1 MKFSQIINKISA
13 AVFLLLACA
22 CGKEPAVTVPVEPS
36 GTDLSQY
43 TVLSSIRVDAVSPGF
58 ACAGDQEGQ
67 LLGFEFETGDRIGVY
82 AVLEGVFVASNLCY
96 EYSAERDAWTCVSP
110 SDGKFYAEAAYYA
123 YYPYS
128 ENNSWDVVL
137 PEDGTVPDGTGFF
150 SELTAGWKPA
160 SDQSSREA
168 FRQSCLMTGYAETLS
183 GNTAEF
189 LMSPLTSVAAIEL
202 PMEYYSFTN
211 EDTNVPDYVIN
222 SPSDVVFSGDVRPCA
237 VEDGKYLCSFLPED
251 VLSLLVSYRYG
262 DSSSDWSGE
271 AGPCEAGG
279 CISVKVDG
287 GHKVTEHLLC
297 PGDFYLAD
305 GRLLP
310 KDAPSTEVAAA
321 DVIGI
326 VYQIDPSRLDPA
338 LSEVLGDV
346 HATVVSTKEP
356 VRPAGQEGR
365 YTNLFPWF
373 TSSGTSLSSRDE
385 TLIGFKNIEGYSLEA
400 TFNMADADFCG
411 YLYNALIR
419 EKRSE
424 DLASGMYPAFQ
435 AALDFGTI
443 AGGPLDCAP
452 ANSGWY
458 LPSNGEWF
466 DILRNLCGAELSL
479 NENFVGSMTSMVSWG
494 GQGLVASALNASMSK
509 VSDEDKD
516 PIEVGQAWWTSS
528 TAGLGSSRTIS
539 FNDEGY
545 IHSHWQYKDLGFKV
559 RMVLAF

>member
-1 MKFSQIINKISA
+1 M
-13 AVFLLLACA
+13 
-22 CGKEPAVTVPVEPS
+22 TVPVEPS
-36 GTDLSQY
+36 GPDLSQY
-43 TVLSSIRVDAVSPGF
+43 TVLGSIRVDAVSPGF

-150 SELTAGWKPA
+150 SALTAGWKPA

-237 VEDGKYLCSFLPED
+237 VEDGKYLCSFLP
-251 VLSLLVSYRYG
+251 
-262 DSSSDWSGE
+262 
-271 AGPCEAGG
+271 
-279 CISVKVDG
+279 
-287 GHKVTEHLLC
+287 
-297 PGDFYLAD
+297 
-305 GRLLP
+305 

-346 HATVVSTKEP
+346 HATVVSRKEP

-494 GQGLVASALNASMSK
+494 GQGLVASALNESMSK